1 VLRVNLVGGT
11 GPVDARVVDLVL
23 QIACA
28 LRQVCSALVRLPV
41 SNVADV
47 GLKEISEIIP
57 CRSEGVTVDV

>member
-1 VLRVNLVGGT
+1 M
-11 GPVDARVVDLVL
+11 PVRVVDLVL

-47 GLKEISEIIP
+47 GPKEISEIIP